1 MIKKEEYTATGI
13 LFEDDFSAAEI
24 NTDNWGFEIGNGSS
38 KGIPGWGNNELQTY
52 DRESAFIEDGNL
64 IIEASKG
71 ANNSYASAR
80 MTSQFKQSFKFGKI
94 EARAQLPEG
103 QGIWPAIWMI
113 GDGWFTTESWP
124 YTGEIDI
131 VELVGGGED
140 GDATIHG
147 TAHWASASGYHL
159 YSGGSHTLDDG
170 KFSDNFHVF
179 AIDWNEDRIQWLIDD
194 FVYHE
199 ETISG
204 DENRSE
210 LADDFFFVMNVA
222 VGGNWGGYPD
232 ETTVFSQ
239 RMVVDYVRVSSE
251 VTISVFEDTQDD
263 DLVAG
268 TEGIDEITVLYEGT
282 HISASSGNDIITL
295 TADGTWDDTYF
306 ARSFS
311 VNGVASLDLASLDGK
326 NKFSATL
333 NGGAN
338 TDTVNLTSGD
348 DAFFL
353 HDSFSRFGTDI
364 ETTIDTL
371 GNQST
376 QRLVSVEVI
385 EAGDGNDLIDLTSP
399 IYSMASTPVTVN
411 AGNGNDI
418 IWAADGA
425 DIINAG
431 TGDDVIFGGSGND
444 RLTGGDGADSFEF
457 TVSAGSDVIVDY
469 SQDDGD
475 TLVFYRRAN
484 LDMDTEV
491 AFVDGDIIWDDVTID
506 FEDFDASADNISF
519 GYEII

>member
-1 MIKKEEYTATGI
+1 MSRTPHY
-13 LFEDDFSAAEI
+13 L
-24 NTDNWGFEIGNGSS
+24 
-38 KGIPGWGNNELQTY
+38 
-52 DRESAFIEDGNL
+52 
-64 IIEASKG
+64 
-71 ANNSYASAR
+71 
-80 MTSQFKQSFKFGKI
+80 
-94 EARAQLPEG
+94 
-103 QGIWPAIWMI
+103 
-113 GDGWFTTESWP
+113 
-124 YTGEIDI
+124 
-131 VELVGGGED
+131 
-140 GDATIHG
+140 
-147 TAHWASASGYHL
+147 
-159 YSGGSHTLDDG
+159 
-170 KFSDNFHVF
+170 
-179 AIDWNEDRIQWLIDD
+179 
-194 FVYHE
+194 
-199 ETISG
+199 
-204 DENRSE
+204 
-210 LADDFFFVMNVA
+210 
-222 VGGNWGGYPD
+222 
-232 ETTVFSQ
+232 
-239 RMVVDYVRVSSE
+239 
-251 VTISVFEDTQDD
+251 
-263 DLVAG
+263 
-268 TEGIDEITVLYEGT
+268 
-282 HISASSGNDIITL
+282 
-295 TADGTWDDTYF
+295 
-306 ARSFS
+306 
-311 VNGVASLDLASLDGK
+311 
-326 NKFSATL
+326 ATL

>member
-1 MIKKEEYTATGI
+1 MASHYTI
-13 LFEDDFSAAEI
+13 QRL
-24 NTDNWGFEIGNGSS
+24 SS
-38 KGIPGWGNNELQTY
+38 FYI
-52 DRESAFIEDGNL
+52 
-64 IIEASKG
+64 
-71 ANNSYASAR
+71 
-80 MTSQFKQSFKFGKI
+80 
-94 EARAQLPEG
+94 
-103 QGIWPAIWMI
+103 
-113 GDGWFTTESWP
+113 
-124 YTGEIDI
+124 
-131 VELVGGGED
+131 
-140 GDATIHG
+140 
-147 TAHWASASGYHL
+147 TA
-159 YSGGSHTLDDG
+159 
-170 KFSDNFHVF
+170 
-179 AIDWNEDRIQWLIDD
+179 
-194 FVYHE
+194 
-199 ETISG
+199 
-204 DENRSE
+204 
-210 LADDFFFVMNVA
+210 
-222 VGGNWGGYPD
+222 
-232 ETTVFSQ
+232 
-239 RMVVDYVRVSSE
+239 VVSRTPHY
-251 VTISVFEDTQDD
+251 
-263 DLVAG
+263 L
-268 TEGIDEITVLYEGT
+268 
-282 HISASSGNDIITL
+282 
-295 TADGTWDDTYF
+295 
-306 ARSFS
+306 
-311 VNGVASLDLASLDGK
+311 
-326 NKFSATL
+326 ATL

-431 TGDDVIFGGSGND
+431 TGDDIIFGGSGND